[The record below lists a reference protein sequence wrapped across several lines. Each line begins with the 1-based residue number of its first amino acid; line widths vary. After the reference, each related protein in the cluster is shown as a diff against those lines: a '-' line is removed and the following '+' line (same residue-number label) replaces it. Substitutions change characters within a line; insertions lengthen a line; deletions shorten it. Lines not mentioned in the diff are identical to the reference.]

1 MSEKANF
8 SNIYTFY
15 DLINTVLTFGFD
27 KSWREKAVSNLIG
40 KSVLDL
46 GSGTG
51 AAYEQLL
58 NFETTAIDPDKK
70 MLELNAFD
78 NKVLGTA
85 ENLPFQDNS
94 FDNVFCSFVWRNV
107 SDTNIALNEVYRVLR
122 PGGRF
127 ILLDMTRPK
136 NSFLR
141 MLHKFGTFKVL
152 HLIGLISFNLKEY
165 RFLYKSLDFYPQ
177 PEEHLNKDNF
187 IDLKIE
193 RMGLFNF
200 VYLAVFTLSL
210 IHI

>member
-1 MSEKANF
+1 LSEKANF
-8 SNIYTFY
+8 SNIYKFY

-40 KSVLDL
+40 NSVLDL

-70 MLELNAFD
+70 MLELNTFE
-78 NKVLGTA
+78 NKVLGSA
-85 ENLPFQDNS
+85 ENLPFEDNS
-94 FDNVFCSFVWRNV
+94 FDNVFCCFVWRNV
-107 SDTNIALNEVYRVLR
+107 SDTNKALQEVYRVLS
-122 PGGRF
+122 PGGKF

-136 NSFLR
+136 NPFLKI
-141 MLHKFGTFKVL
+141 LHKIGTFKVL
-152 HLIGLISFNLKEY
+152 HLIGLLTFNLKEY

-177 PEEHLNKDNF
+177 PENHLKKDTF
-187 IDLKIE
+187 IDLQIE

-200 VYLAVFTLSL
+200 VYLAVFTK
-210 IHI
+210 

>member
-1 MSEKANF
+1 MSEKTNF
-8 SNIYTFY
+8 SNIYKFY

-40 KSVLDL
+40 NSVLDL

-70 MLELNAFD
+70 MLELNTFE
-78 NKVLGTA
+78 NKVLGSA
-85 ENLPFQDNS
+85 ENLPFEDNS
-94 FDNVFCSFVWRNV
+94 FDNVFCCFVWRNV
-107 SDTNIALNEVYRVLR
+107 SDTNKALQEVYRVLR
-122 PGGRF
+122 PGGKF

-136 NSFLR
+136 NPFLKI
-141 MLHKFGTFKVL
+141 LHKIGTFKVL
-152 HLIGLISFNLKEY
+152 HLIGLLTFNLKEY

-177 PEEHLNKDNF
+177 PENHLKKDTF
-187 IDLKIE
+187 IDLQIE

-200 VYLAVFTLSL
+200 VYLAVFTK
-210 IHI
+210 